1 MNTLKR
7 VINRG
12 MATSGRNYTFIIDL
26 VDKPGQ
32 LAEVCSVIGRSGGNV
47 LSVTHERI
55 NTSTEI
61 NGCTVRFELETL
73 NREHIDTLRQNLK
86 DAGFKVLN

>member
-1 MNTLKR
+1 M
-7 VINRG
+7 
-12 MATSGRNYTFIIDL
+12 
-26 VDKPGQ
+26 
-32 LAEVCSVIGRSGGNV
+32 